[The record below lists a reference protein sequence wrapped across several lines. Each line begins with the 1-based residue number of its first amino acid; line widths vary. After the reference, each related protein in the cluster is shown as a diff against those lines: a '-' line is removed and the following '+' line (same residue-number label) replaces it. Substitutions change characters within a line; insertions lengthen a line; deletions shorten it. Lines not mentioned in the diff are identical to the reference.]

1 MIKERLDLLVVERR
15 LVESRTKA
23 QWLIRNGFVC
33 VNGIEIRKPGKR
45 IDNSLKIELIKEFPY
60 VGRGGLKLEAALKE
74 FSLIIKGK
82 VCADIG
88 ASVGGFTDCLLKHYA
103 SKVYAIDTA
112 QDLLHPSLR
121 CDKMRNRVIPLLGV
135 DARNLEILNEKVDIC
150 TIDVTFTSLK
160 AILPNV
166 RKFLKND
173 GRIIALIKPLF
184 ETELKKDIQ
193 SLTIVKYNKIRNKDL
208 FRSTEKNLLKDVV
221 ENLVRWCIDEGFF
234 PYGLMRSPSVNR
246 KKSVEFIIY
255 LKVDKR
261 SNFFNYRNE
270 INKLFT

>member
-23 QWLIRNGFVC
+23 QWLIRNGFVY

-74 FSLIIKGK
+74 FSLNIKGK

-121 CDKMRNRVIPLLGV
+121 CDKMKNRVIPLLGV
-135 DARNLEILNEKVDIC
+135 DARELEILKEKVDIC

-160 AILPNV
+160 SILPNV

-173 GRIIALIKPLF
+173 GGIIALIKPLF
-184 ETELKKDIQ
+184 ETEYHEKKFKVIQ
-193 SLTIVKYNKIRNKDL
+193 DPKILINIITGLIDWCVK
-208 FRSTEKNLLKDVV
+208 
-221 ENLVRWCIDEGFF
+221 ENFF
-234 PYGLMRSPSVNR
+234 PYGIIKSPLLGKGGSL
-246 KKSVEFIIY
+246 EFFVY
-255 LKVDKR
+255 LKIDKER
-261 SNFFNYRNE
+261 QDFDYKNE
-270 INKLFT
+270 VNNLL

>member
-23 QWLIRNGFVC
+23 QWLIKNGFVY
-33 VNGIEIRKPGKR
+33 VNGIEIRKPGKK

-74 FSLIIKGK
+74 FSLNIKGK

-88 ASVGGFTDCLLKHYA
+88 ASVGGFTDCLLKHNA

-121 CDKMRNRVIPLLGV
+121 CDKMKNRVIPLLGV
-135 DARNLEILNEKVDIC
+135 DARELEILKEKVDIC

-166 RKFLKND
+166 RKLLKND
-173 GRIIALIKPLF
+173 GGIIALIKPLF
-184 ETELKKDIQ
+184 ETEYIQ
-193 SLTIVKYNKIRNKDL
+193 RLTIVKYNKIQKRNY
-208 FRSTEKNLLKDVV
+208 FHSTEKVDILKIINNLL
-221 ENLVRWCIDEGFF
+221 EWCLNQKFF
-234 PYGLMRSPSVNR
+234 PYGIMKSPFTL
-246 KKSVEFIIY
+246 EFFAY
-255 LKVDKR
+255 LKLDKE
-261 SNFFNYRNE
+261 SQYFDYKNE
-270 INKLFT
+270 VNNLL

>member
-23 QWLIRNGFVC
+23 QWLIKNGFVY

-45 IDNSLKIELIKEFPY
+45 IDNSLRIELTKEFPY

-74 FSLIIKGK
+74 FSLNIKGK

-88 ASVGGFTDCLLKHYA
+88 ASVGGFTDCLLKHNA
-103 SKVYAIDTA
+103 LKVYAIDTA

-121 CDKMRNRVIPLLGV
+121 CDKMKNRVIPLLGV
-135 DARNLEILNEKVDIC
+135 DARELEILKEKVDIC

-166 RKFLKND
+166 KRFLKND
-173 GRIIALIKPLF
+173 GEIIALIKPLF
-184 ETELKKDIQ
+184 ETEFYKNNRFEIIQDSKVLKEI
-193 SLTIVKYNKIRNKDL
+193 I
-208 FRSTEKNLLKDVV
+208 TELMD
-221 ENLVRWCIDEGFF
+221 WCVNEDFF
-234 PYGLMRSPSVNR
+234 PYGIIKSPLLGNGGSLEFFVFLKIDKESDYYDYKNKVN
-246 KKSVEFIIY
+246 Y
-255 LKVDKR
+255 L
-261 SNFFNYRNE
+261 
-270 INKLFT
+270 L